1 MHISLIFSNLEVKTK
16 TLNYISLMYNFI
28 AKFYIILDVC
38 KDFAKN
44 KVNDKGNMTRPG
56 VVPKFSDLEVV
67 GCPSQPRLT
76 ALTARICFS
85 TDSTMTFLS

>member
-1 MHISLIFSNLEVKTK
+1 
-16 TLNYISLMYNFI
+16 MYNFI

-67 GCPSQPRLT
+67 ALSITAEAYGIDSENLLFNRLNN
-76 ALTARICFS
+76 
-85 TDSTMTFLS
+85 DLSIIKMVCMV